1 MSDNKNKNVSRETL
15 PSCVD
20 FGLRYWKRLCSK
32 FDKVGFDWMPSKVR
46 KDWYLACYA
55 KSFLDLAIDDD
66 ERYFVDYKL
75 FVLLGYKLIDLLSSV
90 NFALDNNFNN
100 DKEN

>member
-1 MSDNKNKNVSRETL
+1 MSDDKMKNVSRETL
-15 PSCVD
+15 PSCVA

-32 FDKVGFDWMPSKVR
+32 FDRVGFDWMPSKVQ
-46 KDWYLACYA
+46 KKWFLACHAYE
-55 KSFLDLAIDDD
+55 FLHGLVDDD
-66 ERYFVDYKL
+66 VERYFVDYKL

-90 NFALDNNFNN
+90 DLALKTFD